1 MALTAKPRSKK
12 RRIIVTLILV
22 AILAVG
28 GYLLYSSF
36 FGGKADVEFTT
47 AAVERGAI
55 RNTVTATGTVQAVL
69 TVQVGTQVS
78 GQIEKLYADY
88 NSVVKHGQLLA
99 EIDPR
104 NFQSQV
110 QNAEASLSAARARV
124 AMAEAD
130 IVNQQA
136 NLRSARA
143 NIEAARATRD
153 NDALTLRRNTDL
165 VKGGIAAQSDLD
177 NAKAAADASAAR
189 YQQTEAALAQVE
201 AQLRSAKAQL
211 AQAKAQEE
219 QAVAALDQ
227 ARTNLGYTDII
238 CPVDGV
244 VVSRSVDVGQTVA
257 SSLQAPTLFVI
268 ANDLTKMQ
276 VNASVDE
283 ADIGKISDKVDIKF
297 TVDAYPQESFTG
309 KISEIRLNPT
319 TVQNVVTYNVVISVD
334 NSDLKL
340 KPGMTANI
348 TMTVEQR
355 ENVLRV
361 PNASLRY
368 LPPGMT
374 QEKVRELMKEIRG
387 GFEGS
392 EGRGGR
398 EPAPSAGGTG
408 ATAPASPA
416 DGQTAPRGRGRRE
429 EAPQTASAG
438 TAAGKGAALPPDV
451 EALLEKMRDPNL
463 TPEEKRE
470 LFGKLRQLPEE
481 QRQLIRARFTE
492 GRGGRSQ
499 DGVGATGGASGPA
512 GRKPAPAV
520 AEKGAAGLAP
530 GQLWDPA
537 DKIRFPEPRTRR
549 QRPGI
554 VWVMDAGGK
563 PAVRKVVLG
572 ITDGANTELVG
583 GDLKEGDKV
592 IVSDTSQSN
601 GSQRP
606 GASGGQQQRSPFMSG
621 PPGGGRR

>member
-1 MALTAKPRSKK
+1 MALTSHPRPKK
-12 RRIIVTLILV
+12 TRNVIIVIVAVILV
-22 AILAVG
+22 VG

-110 QNAEASLSAARARV
+110 QNAEASLLAARARV

-177 NAKAAADASAAR
+177 NAKASADASAAR

-219 QAVAALDQ
+219 QAVATLDQ

-283 ADIGKISDKVDIKF
+283 ADIGKISDRVDIKF

-319 TVQNVVTYNVVISVD
+319 TVQNVVTYNVIISVD

-361 PNASLRY
+361 PNSALRY

-387 GFEGS
+387 GFEGPDGRTARAPS
-392 EGRGGR
+392 SPAEAKGVSATALPAEGKTTGR
-398 EPAPSAGGTG
+398 ERDRRGPS
-408 ATAPASPA
+408 P
-416 DGQTAPRGRGRRE
+416 E
-429 EAPQTASAG
+429 TASVG
-438 TAAGKGAALPPDV
+438 PEAGKGATLPPEV
-451 EALLEKMRDPNL
+451 EALLERMRDPNL
-463 TPEEKRE
+463 SPEERRE
-470 LFGKLRQLPEE
+470 LFGRIRQLPEE
-481 QRQLIRARFTE
+481 QRQLIRARFTD
-492 GRGGRSQ
+492 GRGGPSR
-499 DGVGATGGASGPA
+499 DGGGATGSAPGPA
-512 GRKPAPAV
+512 GSKPGTAV
-520 AEKGAAGLAP
+520 AEKSAAGLAP

-554 VWVMDAGGK
+554 VWVLDANGK

-572 ITDGANTELVG
+572 ITDGANTELIG

-592 IVSDTSQSN
+592 IVSDTSQNN

-606 GASGGQQQRSPFMSG
+606 GSSGGQQQRSPFMSG

>member
-1 MALTAKPRSKK
+1 MALTSSPRPKK
-12 RRIIVTLILV
+12 RRIVIILITAV
-22 AILAVG
+22 ILAVG
-28 GYLLYSSF
+28 GYLLYISF
-36 FGGKADVEFTT
+36 FAGKADVEFTT

-110 QNAEASLSAARARV
+110 QNAEASLLAARARV

-177 NAKAAADASAAR
+177 NAKASADASAAR

-219 QAVAALDQ
+219 QAVATLDQ

-283 ADIGKISDKVDIKF
+283 ADIGKISDKVDIHF
-297 TVDAYPQESFTG
+297 TVDAYPQDSFTG

-361 PNASLRY
+361 PNSALRY
-368 LPPGMT
+368 FPPGMNP
-374 QEKVRELMKEIRG
+374 EKVRELMKEARG
-387 GFEGS
+387 GPEGPD
-392 EGRGGR
+392 GRTAREPSPSADVPVVSATASSAEARIAGR
-398 EPAPSAGGTG
+398 E
-408 ATAPASPA
+408 
-416 DGQTAPRGRGRRE
+416 RGRRAE
-429 EAPQTASAG
+429 SPETASAG
-438 TAAGKGAALPPDV
+438 TAAGKGASLPPEV
-451 EALLEKMRDPNL
+451 EALLEKLRDPNL
-463 TPEEKRE
+463 PPEERRE
-470 LFGKLRQLPEE
+470 LFGRIRQLPEE

-492 GRGGRSQ
+492 GRGGPSREGG
-499 DGVGATGGASGPA
+499 GVTGGAPGPA
-512 GRKPAPAV
+512 GSKPVPAK
-520 AEKGAAGLAP
+520 AEKSAAGLAP

-554 VWVMDAGGK
+554 VWVLDAEGK

-572 ITDGANTELVG
+572 ITDGANTELAG

-592 IVSDTSQSN
+592 IVGDTSQNN
-601 GSQRP
+601 GSQRA
-606 GASGGQQQRSPFMSG
+606 GASGSPQQRSPFMSST
-621 PPGGGRR
+621 PSRGRR